1 MVLKRSMLSK
11 KFRLFN
17 YTGFSV
23 SRMVLNRN
31 SNFHNFLQDLYN
43 YQLNQLTNDT
53 FWLQEAARLQREQ
66 TWTPAT
72 MSPAPGSSSSRESSL
87 DPTSCVVHTASA
99 SVLRY
104 LLNGNWHVL
113 VVHSFLKQCLHDL
126 HFLKTRY
133 FSPNL
138 FKLAPADI
146 SWSPLFS

>member
-1 MVLKRSMLSK
+1 MSFKVQLFQEGHKIFCFVVFSEKLNFKKNGQENSK
-11 KFRLFN
+11 
-17 YTGFSV
+17 V
-23 SRMVLNRN
+23 
-31 SNFHNFLQDLYN
+31 HNFLQDLYN

-126 HFLKTRY
+126 HFMKTRY

-138 FKLAPADI
+138 L
-146 SWSPLFS
+146 